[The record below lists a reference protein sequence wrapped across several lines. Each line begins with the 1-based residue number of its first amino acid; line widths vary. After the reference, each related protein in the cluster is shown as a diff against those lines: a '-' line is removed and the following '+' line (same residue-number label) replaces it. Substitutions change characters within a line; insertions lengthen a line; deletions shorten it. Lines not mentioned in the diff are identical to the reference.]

1 MKIWSSG
8 WKIFFIVSL
17 HTKVF
22 KESFPSAIFCR
33 RFNLASVPYVREKYV
48 TVFSTF
54 IIFYPL
60 FLRKTA
66 LYTALQ
72 MAIHVYLKGFRLQ
85 MVRVADHET
94 YVQMLYKAAFYRSI
108 VFQIKINF
116 GFLFHQWCIKGECVD
131 NGRAYVDGGWSIW
144 STYTQCTRSCGGGV
158 QHRTRTCNNPT

>member
-1 MKIWSSG
+1 MFIPSFLKDHFLLRFFVGGLIWPLCPTYA
-8 WKIFFIVSL
+8 KDISL
-17 HTKVF
+17 F
-22 KESFPSAIFCR
+22 
-33 RFNLASVPYVREKYV
+33 L
-48 TVFSTF
+48 

-108 VFQIKINF
+108 VLQIKFDF

-131 NGRAYVDGGWSIW
+131 NGRARVDGGWSTW
-144 STYTQCTRSCGGGV
+144 STYTQCTWSCGGGV
-158 QHRTRTCNNPT
+158 QHRTRTCTNPT